1 MGAALRFA
9 SFLTVLHQRPIPPLA
24 RQART
29 GEIMRV
35 SILLLSLLVVL
46 AVLSYAEAGKKKK
59 KPVPGPCKVANCKQ
73 CNVSGKK
80 CKKCNDGFKPQKKG
94 KKCGP
99 KPCEPNPCENGG
111 KCIFNKK
118 KKVEVCKC
126 PELTAGDRCELRAE
140 VLPPPEPEP
149 EIIVDPVDPVEPIII
164 IDPVPESEIIVDPVD
179 PEPPAPNLA
188 VPWRDD
194 LRCGPNFKLP
204 SGENAQ
210 CDPNNKNGH
219 VCCSPQGWCGK
230 TPAHCTC
237 DGCIDYSPKPVPRPL
252 PKPGSSCP
260 ASHPYVYHDG
270 DYCCASNTEKVY
282 APEGERCDGGPISFT
297 SSCCK
302 DDQYVACSTNICSN
316 NGQDD
321 SKEGWGFIESQSMPG
336 MCIDVDGLPGM
347 SNGAD
352 IHLWSCEK
360 NMASTSDQVWK
371 RKENGQVVSRPSGK
385 CMDIV
390 GFCSNL
396 NLLQIHLWECEAPGF
411 PNSDHFWDFEYH
423 GDYFRIKN
431 KCTGKCVDVD
441 GWSAANNG
449 QNIHQWSC
457 ENWGQRDTGGWFP
470 SNRPSDH
477 WWKFVPV
484 TF

>member
-1 MGAALRFA
+1 MGAVLRFA

-24 RQART
+24 RQTLT

-149 EIIVDPVDPVEPIII
+149 EIIVDPVDP
-164 IDPVPESEIIVDPVD
+164 
-179 PEPPAPNLA
+179 EPPAPNLA

-282 APEGERCDGGPISFT
+282 TPEGERCDGGPISFT

-302 DDQYVACSTNICSN
+302 DDQYVSCSTNICSDYDQAASCLEGDYKAYKGEFAQTKTGKN
-316 NGQDD
+316 CQAWAAQSPHKHTRDD
-321 SKEGWGFIESQSMPG
+321 SGSFASYWSNRGETPAQAKNYCRDPDNTGGLWCYTTDSSSRWEYCNVPACES
-336 MCIDVDGLPGM
+336 DD
-347 SNGAD
+347 
-352 IHLWSCEK
+352 
-360 NMASTSDQVWK
+360 
-371 RKENGQVVSRPSGK
+371 
-385 CMDIV
+385 CMDSV
-390 GFCSNL
+390 SSYKGTT
-396 NLLQIHLWECEAPGF
+396 AVT
-411 PNSDHFWDFEYH
+411 
-423 GDYFRIKN
+423 K
-431 KCTGKCVDVD
+431 TGKTCQAWTAQSPHKHTRDD
-441 GWSAANNG
+441 KGSFKSYWTNLGESAAQAKNY
-449 QNIHQWSC
+449 C
-457 ENWGQRDTGGWFP
+457 RDPDNTGGLWCY
-470 SNRPSDH
+470 
-477 WWKFVPV
+477 
-484 TF
+484 TT

>member
-1 MGAALRFA
+1 MGAVLRFA

-46 AVLSYAEAGKKKK
+46 AVLSYAEAGKKKE

-149 EIIVDPVDPVEPIII
+149 EIIVDPVDP
-164 IDPVPESEIIVDPVD
+164 
-179 PEPPAPNLA
+179 EPPAPNLA

-260 ASHPYVYHDG
+260 ASHPYVHHDG

-282 APEGERCDGGPISFT
+282 APEGERCDGGPISIS

-302 DDQYVACSTNICSN
+302 GDNYVPCSTNLCSNHGAETSWSNGNMNGASSGMRKCPDGQYVKKLHFLEQRGYELVDLIIICSDPDFFFRLTSNTNGGAN
-316 NGQDD
+316 NKMGCGNKGINSVQGQ
-321 SKEGWGFIESQSMPG
+321 EQSGYGLVNVHVYCPG
-336 MCIDVDGLPGM
+336 EVGQS
-347 SNGAD
+347 SNA
-352 IHLWSCEK
+352 
-360 NMASTSDQVWK
+360 
-371 RKENGQVVSRPSGK
+371 NG
-385 CMDIV
+385 
-390 GFCSNL
+390 
-396 NLLQIHLWECEAPGF
+396 
-411 PNSDHFWDFEYH
+411 
-423 GDYFRIKN
+423 
-431 KCTGKCVDVD
+431 D
-441 GWSAANNG
+441 GWNNNKINCPPG
-449 QNIHQWSC
+449 QIVRGVETIEQ
-457 ENWGQRDTGGWFP
+457 NWHGLINFRLYCA
-470 SNRPSDH
+470 
-477 WWKFVPV
+477 
-484 TF
+484 